1 MGNEIWNEV
10 DRYFTERLDLEDDA
24 LAAAQ
29 RDCRAAGL
37 PPISVSAPQGKLLHL
52 LALAIGARNILEIG
66 TLGGYSA
73 IWMARALSGDGRLVS
88 LELDA
93 RHAEVASRNLERA
106 GVGAKVSVR
115 VGPAIETL
123 PKLEREGA
131 GPFDLVFID
140 ADKPSNPQY
149 VEWAVR
155 LARPGALI
163 VLDNVVRAG
172 KVIVEDSSD
181 PAVQGVRRAM
191 DVFAGD
197 ARLSATAI
205 QTVGTKGHDG
215 FALALVL
222 PRPARE
228 AARVSGGR

>member
-10 DRYFTERLDLEDDA
+10 DRYFSERLGLEDDA

-29 RDCRAAGL
+29 RDCQAAGL
-37 PPISVSAPQGKLLHL
+37 PPISVSAPQGKLLQL
-52 LALAIGARNILEIG
+52 LALTIGARNILEIG

-73 IWMARALSGDGRLVS
+73 IWMARALPEGGRLVS
-88 LELDA
+88 LEIDA
-93 RHAEVASRNLERA
+93 RHAEVAAGNLERA
-106 GVGAKVSVR
+106 GVAAKVSVR

-123 PKLEREGA
+123 PALEREGA

-149 VEWAVR
+149 VQWAVR

-191 DVFAGD
+191 DGLAED
-197 ARLSATAI
+197 PRLSVTAI

-222 PRPARE
+222 PRQE
-228 AARVSGGR
+228 AARVGRGR

>member
-10 DRYFTERLDLEDDA
+10 DRYFSERLGLEDDA

-29 RDCRAAGL
+29 RDCQAAGL
-37 PPISVSAPQGKLLHL
+37 PPISVSAPQGKLLQL
-52 LALAIGARNILEIG
+52 LALTIGARNILEIG

-73 IWMARALSGDGRLVS
+73 IWMARALPEGGRLVS

-93 RHAEVASRNLERA
+93 RHAEVAAGNLERA
-106 GVGAKVSVR
+106 GVAAKVSVR
-115 VGPAIETL
+115 VGPAIDTL
-123 PKLEREGA
+123 PALEREGA

-155 LARPGALI
+155 LARPGTLI

-191 DVFAGD
+191 DVLAGD
-197 ARLSATAI
+197 PRLSVTAI

-222 PRPARE
+222 PPQE

>member
-1 MGNEIWNEV
+1 MGKEIWSEV
-10 DRYFTERLDLEDDA
+10 DRYFTERLGLEDEA

-29 RDCRAAGL
+29 RDCHAAGL
-37 PPISVSAPQGKLLHL
+37 PPISVSAPQGKLLQL
-52 LALAIGARNILEIG
+52 LALSIGARNILEIG

-73 IWMARALSGDGRLVS
+73 IWMARALPEGGRLVS
-88 LELDA
+88 LEVDA
-93 RHAEVASRNLERA
+93 RHAEVAARNLDRA
-106 GVGAKVSVR
+106 GVAARVSVR
-115 VGPAIETL
+115 VGPALETL

-172 KVIVEDSSD
+172 KVIVEASD

-222 PRPARE
+222 PRGEPAR
-228 AARVSGGR
+228 

>member
-1 MGNEIWNEV
+1 MPTEIWNEV

-29 RDCRAAGL
+29 RDCHAAGL
-37 PPISVSAPQGKLLHL
+37 PPISVSAPQGKLLQL
-52 LALAIGARNILEIG
+52 LALSIGARDILEIG

-73 IWMARALSGDGRLVS
+73 IWMARALPEGGRLVS
-88 LELDA
+88 LEVDA
-93 RHAEVASRNLERA
+93 RHAEVAAKNLERA
-106 GVGAKVSVR
+106 GVHGKVSVR
-115 VGPAIETL
+115 LGPALETL

-172 KVIVEDSSD
+172 KVIVEDSAD
-181 PAVQGVRRAM
+181 PAVQGVRGAM
-191 DVFAGD
+191 DVLAAD
-197 ARLSATAI
+197 ARLSVTAI
-205 QTVGTKGHDG
+205 QTVGTKGYDG

-222 PRPARE
+222 PSGK
-228 AARVSGGR
+228 AAR